1 MASPRILFIACG
13 ALARELVI
21 TVRANGWD
29 GCHVKCLPASLH
41 NRPDLIPGRVEE
53 LLRQHAGAFD
63 RIFVGYGD
71 CGTGGQLDAIL
82 ESYGAE
88 RFSGAHCYEFY
99 AGPESFSHLMEA
111 EPGTFFLTDFLVKHF
126 DRLVVRG
133 LGLDRHPQLRDLY
146 FAHYRK
152 VMYLAQSSDKSL
164 QSLALAAA
172 DALSLDYEYRF
183 CGLGTFQT
191 RLVSFMQEQRS

>member
-1 MASPRILFIACG
+1 MVIVVQEGNWMPFLNPMGRSVF
-13 ALARELVI
+13 RE
-21 TVRANGWD
+21 
-29 GCHVKCLPASLH
+29 P
-41 NRPDLIPGRVEE
+41 
-53 LLRQHAGAFD
+53 
-63 RIFVGYGD
+63 
-71 CGTGGQLDAIL
+71 
-82 ESYGAE
+82 
-88 RFSGAHCYEFY
+88 HCYEFY

-152 VMYLAQSSDKSL
+152 AVYLAQSSDKSL

-183 CGLGTFQT
+183 CGLETFQT
-191 RLVSFMQEQRS
+191 RLVSFVQEQRS